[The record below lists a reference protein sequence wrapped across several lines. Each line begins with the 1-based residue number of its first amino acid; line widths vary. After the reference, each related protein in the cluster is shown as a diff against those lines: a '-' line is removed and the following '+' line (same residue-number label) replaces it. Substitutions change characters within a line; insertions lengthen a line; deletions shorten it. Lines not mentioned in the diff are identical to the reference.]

1 MKIPEILLI
10 EIDHTPGTLA
20 QVLQVVAD
28 EGLMVESLELV
39 ARTQEKSTWE
49 LTLEMDE
56 NADRSLF
63 ERIDALPVAQ
73 LVGLSDRVFTRHQ
86 GGKIKMVSKVP
97 LSSPQLLRD
106 LYTPGSARV
115 CLAIRDRPELARE
128 YTNLNNTVAIV
139 TNGTAILGIGNVGPV
154 AGLPVMEGKSAL
166 FHTLVGISGIPIL
179 VDSGDPEVVVET
191 VAHIAQSFG
200 AVQLE
205 DIAAPACFDIERR
218 LAERLDIPVLHDD
231 QHGTAVVVLAALLN
245 ATWLVEKDLKAST
258 VGQIGLGAAGIG
270 IARLLIHYGVEHL
283 IGSDLSEDALA
294 RLRRMGGEPAT
305 LDELMSRCDVVVA
318 TTGVKDLI
326 SPEMV
331 REGQLILALTNP
343 DPEIEPEAAL
353 ARGACFAADGKS
365 INNVSAFPGL
375 FRGALDARARR
386 FNDRMLFA
394 AARCLAMQAQEG
406 QLVPD
411 PLDRSVHEAV
421 TEAVAQ
427 AAAESAA

>member
-39 ARTQEKSTWE
+39 SRTQEKSRWE
-49 LTLEMDE
+49 LTLELDE
-56 NADRSLF
+56 DTDRSLF
-63 ERIDALPVAQ
+63 ERIDALPVAR
-73 LVGLSDRVFTRHQ
+73 LVGRSDRVFSRHQ

-106 LYTPGSARV
+106 MYTPGSARV
-115 CLAIRDRPELARE
+115 CLAIRDNPELARE

-139 TNGTAILGIGNVGPV
+139 TNGTAVLGIGDVGAV
-154 AGLPVMEGKSAL
+154 AALPVMEGKAAL
-166 FHTLVGISGIPIL
+166 FHTLVGISGIPVL
-179 VDSGDPEVVVET
+179 VDSRDPEVVVET
-191 VAHIAQSFG
+191 VARIAPSVG
-200 AVQLE
+200 AIQLE
-205 DIAAPACFDIERR
+205 DIAAPACFDIERS

-258 VGQIGLGAAGIG
+258 VGQVGLGAAGIG
-270 IARLLIHYGVEHL
+270 IARLLVHYGAEHL
-283 IGSDLSEDALA
+283 VGTDLSKDALA
-294 RLRRMGGEPAT
+294 RLKRMGGEPAT
-305 LDELMSRCDVVVA
+305 LEQLMARCDVVVA

-326 SPEMV
+326 APEMV

-375 FRGALDARARR
+375 FRGALNARARR
-386 FNDRMLFA
+386 FNDRMMFA

-411 PLDRSVHEAV
+411 PLDRNVHEAV
-421 TEAVAQ
+421 TEAVAR
-427 AAAESAA
+427 AAAESGA